1 MKGSERRPIAAVVP
15 LLLVLAGGARAAEG
29 VHLDKGPIAP
39 VMTGSGGTAIDAA
52 EAPELLLFKGSL
64 LLNEFVYRAVLKL
77 PPEAAANHETARLV
91 AEQLAAFLRESG
103 YDLATVRAQVKG
115 PQIEVQID
123 EGALDKIILAG
134 AGWINALRFRAA
146 LNLPLDVFNRRV
158 FEAQLRRLA
167 KQFGFKTYK
176 FELWPVHLIDD
187 DQGKMFADI
196 EELRAMPMIRPA
208 RGYELRIFTTGE
220 AWGSGFSPEVL
231 LNGQIGYGIGG
242 RYRLKDIFQDGDRW
256 QAHFRLGGNF
266 RSYLDDSGTRFV
278 NTNDYLTTR
287 WLSRPWDHAGDG
299 LRMTIAPRAELWQ
312 LQRRDLHLESYKI
325 GTLELGSGAGA
336 QLTPEFA
343 LYFTGGMQRRWL
355 FNKVAET
362 GFVLG
367 DDVTSVPAVSWRGFL
382 RANSTYTFNPG
393 ELRADLKN
401 TVTLELDLFRPTV
414 KGDSGFLKFDLAGK
428 RLLAFGWHEIRVQL
442 RVNGELGDVI
452 FVDELP
458 LNDHLRV
465 GPVVDKYTQRAATV
479 SLELR
484 YSLLRDKVKIGV
496 FNDLAVWRHL
506 PRIDKYQF
514 AELAGSAGG
523 GAFFFIFDELQ
534 IDVFYGVG
542 WSTDESRINTGLSLA
557 IKEAF

>member
-1 MKGSERRPIAAVVP
+1 MKG
-15 LLLVLAGGARAAEG
+15 LVLRALATAALLQLTGAARAEDGVHTEEAPAAPVITGAGGASTDAEE
-29 VHLDKGPIAP
+29 VA
-39 VMTGSGGTAIDAA
+39 
-52 EAPELLLFKGSL
+52 ELLVFKRSL

-77 PPEAAANHETARLV
+77 PPDAVATHETAHLV

-103 YDLATVRAQVKG
+103 YDLASVRAQVTG

-123 EGALDKIILAG
+123 EGALDKIIVSG
-134 AGWINALRFRAA
+134 AGWIAALRFRAA

-176 FELWPVHLIDD
+176 FELWPVHLIDG
-187 DQGKMFADI
+187 DQGTLFADI
-196 EELRAMPMIRPA
+196 EELRAMPMIRAA

-220 AWGSGFSPEVL
+220 AWGSGFSPEVI
-231 LNGQIGYGIGG
+231 LNGQIGTGLGG

-256 QAHFRLGGNF
+256 QAHFRVGGAF
-266 RSYLDDSGTRFV
+266 RSYLDGSGSRFV

-287 WLSRPWDHAGDG
+287 WLSKPWDGSSRG
-299 LRMTIAPRAELWQ
+299 LRMTIAPRAELWHM
-312 LQRRDLHLESYKI
+312 QRRDLHLESYKI
-325 GTLELGSGAGA
+325 GTLELGTGAGA
-336 QLTPEFA
+336 QLTSEFA
-343 LYFTGGMQRRWL
+343 LFFTGGLQRRWL
-355 FNKVAET
+355 FEPEPEA
-362 GFVLG
+362 GFALDEV
-367 DDVTSVPAVSWRGFL
+367 VSSVPKVSWRGFL
-382 RANSTYTFNPG
+382 RANSIYIFNPA

-401 TVTLELDLFRPTV
+401 TVTLELNLFRPTV
-414 KGDSGFLKFDLAGK
+414 KGDTGFLKFDLVGK
-428 RLLAFGWHEIRVQL
+428 RLLAFGWHEVRVQL

-452 FVDELP
+452 FADELP
-458 LNDHLRV
+458 LNDHLRI
-465 GPVVDKYTQRAATV
+465 GPIFDKYTKRAASV
-479 SLELR
+479 SLEFR

-506 PRIDKYQF
+506 PRVDKFEF

-523 GAFFFIFDELQ
+523 GIFFFVFDELQ